1 MPLKPYPTL
10 LCVIQI
16 MKTIT
21 LAISWQIYLP
31 QVPGKAPL
39 PMGGDWESTSRV
51 LAVEQLELRGLCA

>member
-1 MPLKPYPTL
+1 MPLKPHPTL

-31 QVPGKAPL
+31 QRTWKG
-39 PMGGDWESTSRV
+39 TSANGR
-51 LAVEQLELRGLCA
+51 